1 MKSTFGQITVADL
14 KKGVSL
20 ITFQLESDDSVFHN
34 LFSKEY
40 EKNEREKVSEKI
52 VKQILKPHK
61 DFNYGKQHLPF
72 DHHTRPLL
80 RLVLRRDLCGI

>member
-14 KKGVSL
+14 KKGFSR
-20 ITFQLESDDSVFHN
+20 ITFQLESVDSVFHN

-40 EKNEREKVSEKI
+40 EKNERGKESEKI

-61 DFNYGKQHLPF
+61 DFNYGKQ
-72 DHHTRPLL
+72 
-80 RLVLRRDLCGI
+80 

>member
-20 ITFQLESDDSVFHN
+20 ITFQLESDDSVFRN

-40 EKNEREKVSEKI
+40 EKNEREKESEKI
-52 VKQILKPHK
+52 IKQILKSHK
-61 DFNYGKQHLPF
+61 
-72 DHHTRPLL
+72 
-80 RLVLRRDLCGI
+80 RL